1 MQLEKVDYAILDY
14 LEKVK
19 EANPKEIADNI
30 KSTLEL
36 TNYRINELF
45 VATQFRYLNRLK
57 IPNPDSRYITTKDI
71 VRTANTK
78 YYITTFGK
86 KALEDY
92 KVIQKEQLAKTR
104 EERFWRIVPIIIS
117 IIALIVSI
125 FALFKN

>member
-1 MQLEKVDYAILDY
+1 MKLP
-14 LEKVK
+14 VK
-19 EANPKEIADNI
+19 
-30 KSTLEL
+30 
-36 TNYRINELF
+36 
-45 VATQFRYLNRLK
+45 
-57 IPNPDSRYITTKDI
+57 DSGYISTKDD
-71 VRTANTK
+71 VKTPETK